1 MLNVLVVEDEKIER
15 EALVHLIHEHFKDI
29 IDQLIATSNGEQA
42 LQLFKENK
50 FHLIISD
57 INMPKMT
64 GLDFLKQAKE
74 ISSDFKSIIL
84 TGYDYF
90 QYAQEAIRIG
100 VDDFIL
106 KPSTQQETIT
116 SIQRVIK
123 QIQNKESSELVKTDR
138 FQEAASVLKKDLIYA
153 ILNKSSKEYI
163 KKILQILHLEDK
175 NSVCVLLKRSE
186 ITNSLLEE
194 VTHKLSKQ
202 YFYCIHSAYIEY
214 YVFFIFDQ
222 NMNTEIDLTNI
233 KIMLK
238 ESIGEDKTI
247 KIGTIQTNPEDSYQS
262 YECARNIVSNN
273 SLKGYQGERE
283 DTYAFVN
290 TIVDKIFEEVYNGKS
305 QNFIS
310 LSAVEFR
317 QKCLMFDKKQL
328 QESLLYLFE
337 SIKEKMLKDEDMS
350 KKADIVD
357 KYRKKIK
364 YIASIVES
372 YQCLEQLLT
381 ECIYPFIEY
390 KRNKMGKLV
399 VAAFEFIELNYQ
411 RSIGLNDLAAY
422 LEVTPQYISSVLTS
436 QTHSNFT
443 TILAEYRINQAKLL
457 LNTNLRIKEVSS
469 MVGFQN
475 QNYFAKTFKKITGYS
490 PNEYKIKYNLE

>member
-1 MLNVLVVEDEKIER
+1 MLNILVVEDEKIER
-15 EALVHLIHEHFKDI
+15 EALVHLINQHFSENI
-29 IDQLIATSNGEQA
+29 NQLMVTSNGEQA
-42 LQLFKENK
+42 LQLFQEYK
-50 FHLIISD
+50 FHLVITD

-64 GLDFLKQAKE
+64 GLDFLKQAKT
-74 ISSDFKSIIL
+74 INPDFKCVIL

-106 KPSTQQETIT
+106 KPSTQQETIS
-116 SIQRVIK
+116 SIQRVIT
-123 QIQNKESSELVKTDR
+123 QLENKNSSELSKTDR

-163 KKILQILHLEDK
+163 KKILQILHLNDM

-186 ITNSLLEE
+186 ITNIDYEE
-194 VTHKLSKQ
+194 IISKLIKEYS
-202 YFYCIHSAYIEY
+202 YCIHSVYIEY
-214 YVFFIFDQ
+214 YVFFIFDETIR
-222 NMNTEIDLTNI
+222 NENDLNILRSLIKEVID
-233 KIMLK
+233 
-238 ESIGEDKTI
+238 EDKSI
-247 KIGTIQTNPEDSYQS
+247 KIGNIQTNPEDSYMS
-262 YECARNIVSNN
+262 YETARNIVSNN
-273 SLKGYQGERE
+273 PLKETIVKN
-283 DTYAFVN
+283 DTYTFVD
-290 TIVDKIFEEVYNGKS
+290 TIVEKIFEEIYSGKP

-317 QKCLMFDKKQL
+317 QKCLLYDKKQL
-328 QESLLYLFE
+328 QESLLYLFKA
-337 SIKEKMLKDEDMS
+337 IKEKMLMDEDM
-350 KKADIVD
+350 KRKTDVVD
-357 KYRKKIK
+357 KYIKKVK

-399 VAAFEFIELNYQ
+399 VAAFEYIELNYQ
-411 RSIGLNDLAAY
+411 RSIGLNDLAGY
-422 LEVTPQYISSVLTS
+422 LEVTPQYISSVLTT